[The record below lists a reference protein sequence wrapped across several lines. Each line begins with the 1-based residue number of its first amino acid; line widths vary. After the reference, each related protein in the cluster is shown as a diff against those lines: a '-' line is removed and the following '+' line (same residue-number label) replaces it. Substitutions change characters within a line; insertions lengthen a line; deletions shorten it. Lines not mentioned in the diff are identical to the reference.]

1 MKYLFILMFFGS
13 FFSCN
18 YFEKKKLN
26 SETILIEE
34 LKTFKW
40 NELDRYP
47 TFETCDDSIDF
58 QETKSCFEQTVVMHI
73 SNYFQANEL
82 VVNQK
87 VSDTILIDFL
97 VTNIGNI
104 NISYIQSQLLTK
116 DQIPNLDSII
126 GNSLASLPKLY
137 PAIKRSQQVQAAF
150 QIPLILVV
158 K

>member
-26 SETILIEE
+26 SEMILIEE

-82 VVNQK
+82 VVTQK

-126 GNSLASLPKLY
+126 GNSLASLPKLH

>member
-26 SETILIEE
+26 SETFLIEE

-82 VVNQK
+82 VVTQK

-97 VTNIGNI
+97 VTNKGNI

-126 GNSLASLPKLY
+126 GNSLANLPKLY

>member
-47 TFETCDDSIDF
+47 TFETCDASIDF

-87 VSDTILIDFL
+87 VSDTILMDFL

-104 NISYIQSQLLTK
+104 NISYIQSQALTQ